1 MTEVKTRTDTRVVLK
16 TPSMWKVLIHN
27 DDFTPMEFVTEVLK
41 HVFHKSHDEAVAL
54 MLTVHHTGRGNVGL
68 YTKEVAATKA
78 LQVRLL
84 AEANGHPLLATA
96 EEA

>member
-1 MTEVKTRTDTRVVLK
+1 MTDVKTRTETSVVLK

-27 DDFTPMEFVTEVLK
+27 DDFTPMDFVTQVLM
-41 HVFHKSHDEAVAL
+41 HIFHKPRDEAEAL

-68 YTKEVAATKA
+68 FTKEVATTKA